1 MCKEHLMCKSATYI
15 TTGFGTS
22 VGATMPKVLQSAGS
36 DVPTTEGTG
45 HSFEIPEFL
54 LYTYGT

>member
-1 MCKEHLMCKSATYI
+1 MCKSATYI

-36 DVPTTEGTG
+36 DVPTAEGTG